1 MAYNNNFSNLN
12 GNPRYTLTFFLDITN
27 PAYYNY
33 NQPSVSDWSYLNQ
46 YMPQSQ
52 YYEQD

>member
-1 MAYNNNFSNLN
+1 MAYNNKFSNFN
-12 GNPRYTLTFFLDITN
+12 GNSCYTLTTFSDITN
-27 PAYYNY
+27 LAYHNF
-33 NQPSVSDWSYLNQ
+33 NQPSVPNWSNPNE

>member
-1 MAYNNNFSNLN
+1 MTYNNNFFNFN
-12 GNPRYTLTFFLDITN
+12 GNSCYTPISFSDINN
-27 PAYYNY
+27 PTYHNF
-33 NQPSVSDWSYLNQ
+33 NQPSVLNWSYLNQ